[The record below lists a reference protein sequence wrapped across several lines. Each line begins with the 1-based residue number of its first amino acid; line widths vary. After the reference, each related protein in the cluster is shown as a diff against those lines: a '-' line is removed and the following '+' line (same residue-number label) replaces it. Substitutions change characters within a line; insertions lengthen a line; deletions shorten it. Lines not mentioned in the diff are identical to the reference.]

1 MEGLHQVGET
11 YQLDTH
17 EMQEKNLWDSNNVWE
32 KFKEGI
38 SVGGVFFFLG
48 NLVGISPMFH

>member
-32 KFKEGI
+32 KLRKVLVL
-38 SVGGVFFFLG
+38 VGLFFLG